1 MRGWRFPNNLPYSG
15 LSIYVPNKMLLFPLY
30 DFSDVFVKAFETIVF
45 FIVFLVLLIK
55 SKGEEMDQNLI
66 PLVGEIYPVLVRTL

>member
-15 LSIYVPNKMLLFPLY
+15 LSIYVLNKMLLFPLY
-30 DFSDVFVKAFETIVF
+30 DFFNVFVKAFETILF
-45 FIVFLVLLIK
+45 FTVFLVLLIK

-66 PLVGEIYPVLVRTL
+66 SLVSLYPVLVKTL

>member
-1 MRGWRFPNNLPYSG
+1 
-15 LSIYVPNKMLLFPLY
+15 MLLFPLY